1 MGAPLSEQQ
10 IWKYFVQTALGLQ
23 HIHSHKIL
31 HRDVKTMNIFLS
43 DRDEVKVGDLGVA
56 KVLGNTMDMA
66 QTMVG
71 TPYYLSP
78 ELCEGKRYNDKSDVW
93 SLGCVLYEL
102 CTLRH
107 PFDASNQGALVIKI
121 IRGKYPPLPVSAG
134 LSEVLDLCLERDT
147 HRRPDSTSLLGLPQ
161 VVQHAAAL
169 HIRLTRAA
177 KDDRESCGREP
188 QELAKHD
195 DDVVHKRG

>member
-1 MGAPLSEQQ
+1 MLNIVTELAESGSLYDVVKKRKGAGAPLSEQQ

-78 ELCEGKRYNDKSDVW
+78 ELCEGK
-93 SLGCVLYEL
+93 
-102 CTLRH
+102 H
-107 PFDASNQGALVIKI
+107 
-121 IRGKYPPLPVSAG
+121 
-134 LSEVLDLCLERDT
+134 
-147 HRRPDSTSLLGLPQ
+147 
-161 VVQHAAAL
+161 
-169 HIRLTRAA
+169 
-177 KDDRESCGREP
+177 
-188 QELAKHD
+188 
-195 DDVVHKRG
+195 